1 MFIWYLFLQDGNIKP
16 CFMRETTWK
25 MHDII
30 KKRDIDKLKNLFELA
45 YNNVKDNCPMQII
58 DIEDF

>member
-1 MFIWYLFLQDGNIKP
+1 
-16 CFMRETTWK
+16 MRETTWK

-30 KKRDIDKLKNLFELA
+30 KKKDIDKLKNLFELA

-58 DIEDF
+58 DIEDFY